1 MDDLQMLQ
9 PQAKVGRERK
19 TEAVRL
25 ASVSWGKLA
34 KPISSLAR
42 PRTRARARAACGRC
56 VHPSI
61 HATGARARRRR
72 WHHAAIGEGRRRRFD
87 RGWSKNRSIERQKR
101 MQE

>member
-42 PRTRARARAACGRC
+42 PRTRARARAFGG
-56 VHPSI
+56 VSPSRP
-61 HATGARARRRR
+61 RARRRR